1 MLYTFN
7 LCPKC
12 KDKLVEQDIVR
23 EEDYKVI
30 CCPNCGS
37 EMELA
42 LSGEEK
48 AEDTTYKIVLNNV
61 RLLHNRR
68 DKCLKTIMQI
78 GNCNEKEALEKLS
91 AKNSVIFEGDLLNTY
106 LSLRCLD
113 KVGHM
118 VDYTVVPQFPYAR
131 TFVQI
136 CPQCEEEAV
145 YKKVEVEEDKV
156 KAGCFCEK
164 CNEWIFY
171 DIKDKYEFDETMYH
185 LKISVKEIQGQD
197 KREILRAI
205 DELCNKETE
214 EDQIVI
220 HDLARNI
227 VYLLELLET
236 NYIEYEI
243 EPPYPH
249 KIRTFKKEWTD
260 EDIARLIA
268 ANPGLKVTAEEMN
281 AL

>member
-12 KDKLVEQDIVR
+12 KDKLIEQDVAK

-30 CCPNCGS
+30 YCPNCGS
-37 EMELA
+37 AMEPA

-61 RLLHNRR
+61 RILHNRS
-68 DKCLKTIMQI
+68 DKCLETIMQI
-78 GNCNEKEALEKLS
+78 GGVDEKEALEKLGT
-91 AKNSVIFEGDLLNTY
+91 KESVIFEGDLLNTY

-113 KVGHM
+113 KIGNI

-131 TFVQI
+131 VFAQI
-136 CPQCEEEAV
+136 CPQCGEEAV
-145 YKKVEVEEDKV
+145 YKKEDVEEDKV
-156 KAGCFCEK
+156 KTGFFCEK
-164 CNEWIFY
+164 CKEWIFNN
-171 DIKDKYEFDETMYH
+171 IKDKYEFDETLYH
-185 LKISVKEIQGQD
+185 LKLSVKEIEGQD
-197 KREILRAI
+197 KQEILEAI
-205 DELCNKETE
+205 GELRNKKIK
-214 EDQIVI
+214 EDQIEI
-220 HDLARNI
+220 HDLARNM

-249 KIRTFKKEWTD
+249 KIRTIKREWTD
-260 EDIARLIA
+260 EDIEQLIA

-281 AL
+281 SL